1 MDNFVSNLSEVYLNL
16 IVFLV
21 LIASS
26 LLMIFKEYL
35 VSLLGEIKES
45 IVKVLY
51 RNKIENRILS
61 LRNHDIFH
69 VIEQTRSACKH
80 TKFYTDKKFDN
91 TKTSMFV
98 DFMNFKLDSIAK
110 GFGDLID
117 RTNSFNDNTELKNA
131 VIDTMGKI
139 IVEYTEQTRIHFYKK
154 GIPVKDADMA
164 VDTFEKWRLDTV
176 TSVGQRV
183 QGVFSSNFHRT
194 KYENLLAVL
203 ELVSMAIA
211 LIPKDGVGAFNSIN
225 GKFRDIKYN

>member
-1 MDNFVSNLSEVYLNL
+1 MENFVSNLSEVWYSL
-16 IVFLV
+16 IVFSVIIISALLV
-21 LIASS
+21 L
-26 LLMIFKEYL
+26 LKEKLVYL
-35 VSLLGEIKES
+35 IGEIKDS
-45 IVKVLY
+45 IVNVLY
-51 RNKIENRILS
+51 KNSIKQRIAS
-61 LRNHDIFH
+61 LHKHDIFQ
-69 VIEQTRSACKH
+69 VIESTRGACKH
-80 TKFYTDKKFDN
+80 TKFYTSKKFDS

-117 RTNSFNDNTELKNA
+117 RTNDFKDNTELKNA
-131 VIDTMGKI
+131 IVDTMGKI

-154 GIPVKDADMA
+154 GIPVEDADMA

-176 TSVGQRV
+176 TSVGGRI
-183 QGVFSSNFHRT
+183 QGVFSSNFHKT

-225 GKFRDIKYN
+225 GKFKDIKYK